1 MRSAIFFG
9 TIMIAKAIDNDIA
22 HNHANFLAGLIVV
35 FMIADLMELIK
46 KLTK

>member
-9 TIMIAKAIDNDIA
+9 AIMIAKAIDNDIA
-22 HNHANFLAGLIVV
+22 HNHADFLAWVTVV
-35 FMIADLMELIK
+35 FMIADLIELIK